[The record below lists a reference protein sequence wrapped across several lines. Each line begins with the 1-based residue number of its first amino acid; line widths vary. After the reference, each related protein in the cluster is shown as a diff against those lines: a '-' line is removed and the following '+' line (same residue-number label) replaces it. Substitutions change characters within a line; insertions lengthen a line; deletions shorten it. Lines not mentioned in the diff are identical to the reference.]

1 MGLIEKY
8 LNRMGANRAVL
19 ALSIARMSDGIGN
32 SILFII
38 IPLYVADLPNVY
50 FHLPLP
56 ILVGILISAYG
67 LTSAIIQPLMGAL
80 ADRLD
85 RRKLLIQI
93 GLALI
98 AFSTLGFIIA
108 QNFLDLLLLRILQGV
123 AVAITIPA
131 SMVLMTLI
139 TKKETRGGAMGVYS
153 TLRMIGFAAGPLLG
167 GYLQTNFGFNSA
179 FLVGSGFVF
188 IAMMLVQIWVD
199 EIEPL
204 NNLNHKKEK
213 FKIIDFSLL
222 NPGIISATIATFL
235 MALAFSIVIT
245 LENEFNS
252 RLKMNAFVFA
262 IAFSAVMISRL
273 ILQVPLGRYSDK
285 IGRKPLILLGLIIM
299 APSTFLLGEV
309 VSVLQLVLL
318 RLVQGAAA
326 AAIAAPAF
334 AIAADLSQS
343 GGEGRQMSLI
353 TTGFGLGLAVGPLI
367 AGFLAVVFF
376 ELPFIVAGIMILI
389 GVLIV
394 YKYLPETIQGSRVIS
409 IGKNNNNYPS
419 G

>member
-1 MGLIEKY
+1 MRIVEKY
-8 LNRMGANRAVL
+8 LNRIGANRAVL
-19 ALSIARMSDGIGN
+19 ALSIARMSDAIGN

-38 IPLYVADLPNVY
+38 IPLYVAALPEIY

-56 ILVGILISAYG
+56 MLVGILISTFG
-67 LTSAIIQPLMGAL
+67 ITSALLQPFMGAL

-85 RRKLLIQI
+85 RRKLLIQT
-93 GLALI
+93 GLVLI
-98 AFSTLGFIIA
+98 AFSTLGFILA
-108 QNFLDLLLLRILQGV
+108 KNFFDLLLLRILQGV

-131 SMVLMTLI
+131 SMALMSLI
-139 TKKETRGGAMGVYS
+139 TKKESRGGSMGVYS
-153 TLRMIGFAAGPLLG
+153 TLRMIGFAVGPLLG

-179 FLVGSGFVF
+179 FIVGSGFIFMAIVF
-188 IAMMLVQIWVD
+188 VQIWVD

-204 NNLNHKKEK
+204 NNSNHEKVK

-222 NPGIISATIATFL
+222 NPGIISATTATFL
-235 MALAFSIVIT
+235 MALAFSMVVT

-252 RLKMNAFVFA
+252 RLNMNAFVFA
-262 IAFSAVMISRL
+262 AAFSAVMISRL
-273 ILQVPLGRYSDK
+273 ILQVPFGRYSDK
-285 IGRKPLILLGLIIM
+285 VGRKPLILLGLIIM

-309 VSVLQLVLL
+309 TSVLQLVIL

-334 AIAADLSQS
+334 AVAADLSQS

-353 TTGFGLGLAVGPLI
+353 TTGFSLGLATGPLI
-367 AGFLAVVFF
+367 AGFLAVIFF
-376 ELPFIVAGIMILI
+376 ELPFFVAGILILC

-409 IGKNNNNYPS
+409 IGKKNNA
-419 G
+419 

>member
-38 IPLYVADLPNVY
+38 IPLYVAALPNIY
-50 FHLPLP
+50 FQLPLP

-67 LTSAIIQPLMGAL
+67 LTSAIMQPLMGAL

-98 AFSTLGFIIA
+98 AFSTLGFILA
-108 QNFLDLLLLRILQGV
+108 QNFFDLLLLRILQGV

-167 GYLQTNFGFNSA
+167 GYLQTHFGFNSA

-188 IAMMLVQIWVD
+188 IAMILVQIWVD

-204 NNLNHKKEK
+204 NNFNHKKVK
-213 FKIIDFSLL
+213 FKIIDLSLL

-235 MALAFSIVIT
+235 MALAFSMVVT

-252 RLKMNAFVFA
+252 RLNMNAFIFA

-299 APSTFLLGEV
+299 APSTLLLGEA
-309 VSVLQLVLL
+309 VSVLQLVIL

-367 AGFLAVVFF
+367 AGFLAVIFF

-409 IGKNNNNYPS
+409 IGKNNNT
-419 G
+419 